1 MKSEQEIRKAI
12 EAAKQ
17 RKEGIDYKEGGAI
30 GSNQLLA
37 AMCTANVEALKWV
50 LEEEDGFIN
59 GLAAYEATQEGD

>member
-1 MKSEQEIRKAI
+1 MKSEEEIREAI

-17 RKEGIDYKEGGAI
+17 REEGIDYKEGGAI

-37 AMCTANVEALKWV
+37 SMCQANVEALKWV

-59 GLAAYEATQEGD
+59 GLAGYKATQEGD